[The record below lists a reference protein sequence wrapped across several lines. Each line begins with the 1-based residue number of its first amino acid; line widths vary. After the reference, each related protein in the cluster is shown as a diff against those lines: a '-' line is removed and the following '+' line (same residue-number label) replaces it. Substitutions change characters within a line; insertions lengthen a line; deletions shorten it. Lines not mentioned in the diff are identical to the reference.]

1 MGNSKYFVI
10 DIYYK
15 TCLIVGLQYTMCGG
29 YGADGVYIVE
39 IEVKA
44 FGRKMT
50 ICPAL
55 MSVVKAQY

>member
-1 MGNSKYFVI
+1 MSDCRI
-10 DIYYK
+10 AIYHVWR
-15 TCLIVGLQYTMCGG
+15 IP
-29 YGADGVYIVE
+29 GADGVYIVE

>member
-1 MGNSKYFVI
+1 M
-10 DIYYK
+10 D
-15 TCLIVGLQYTMCGG
+15 
-29 YGADGVYIVE
+29 GADGVSIVG